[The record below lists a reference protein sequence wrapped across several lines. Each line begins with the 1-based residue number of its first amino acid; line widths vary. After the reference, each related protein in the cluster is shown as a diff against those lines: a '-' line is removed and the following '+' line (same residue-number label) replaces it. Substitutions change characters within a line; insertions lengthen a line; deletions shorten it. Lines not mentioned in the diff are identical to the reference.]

1 MKKSLLIIVP
11 NLQCGGQQRV
21 AVNTAEIFSDDYEIT
36 FVFFDGSDA
45 VYMPPC
51 EVIDL
56 AIPAV
61 PGKLLK
67 LKNALHRA
75 YALLKLKR
83 DKHIDF
89 ALSFGTTA
97 NLSNVLSGQSSK
109 TIVNF
114 RGFDSI
120 SDGWINRFVFGHSDV
135 IICCANAMRNRLALI
150 NPSFVKKTVCI
161 YNPYDT
167 ERMRVQGNEPVT
179 DYVFCDHTIVTH
191 GRLEEV
197 KNYPRL
203 IKAFYLVKKAL
214 PDAQLL
220 IIGEGSLRQ
229 KLDNLI
235 SLYDLESCVTLLGF
249 RKTPFS
255 YLAKSALYVLSS
267 YSEGFPNA
275 LVEGMTFLPAVAVDC
290 KSGPRE
296 ILSDGPVD
304 RVCQSW
310 EEVEYGVLVQPA
322 EKREFCDE
330 LTDDD
335 HFLANAILSILSDPV
350 KARNLQS
357 KARLR
362 AEVFSYE
369 TYRQNLIK
377 IFEG

>member
-21 AVNTAEIFSDDYEIT
+21 AVNTAEIFSDDYDIT
-36 FVFFDGSDA
+36 FVVFDSRDA

-56 AIPAV
+56 AIPAAH
-61 PGKLLK
+61 GKLSK

-75 YALLKLKR
+75 YALWKLKR

-109 TIVNF
+109 TIVNL

-120 SDGWINRFVFGHSDV
+120 SDGWINRFVLGHSDV

-150 NPSFVKKTVCI
+150 NPSFVEKAVCL

-167 ERMRVQGNEPVT
+167 ERMREQGNEPVT
-179 DYVFCDHTIVTH
+179 DYVFCHHTIVTH

-203 IKAFYLVKKAL
+203 IKAFHLVRKAL

-220 IIGEGSLRQ
+220 IIGEGSQRQ
-229 KLDNLI
+229 KLENLI
-235 SLYDLESCVTLLGF
+235 SLYNLGTSATLVGF
-249 RKTPFS
+249 RKNPFA

-275 LVEGMTFLPAVAVDC
+275 LVEGMTFVPVVAVDC
-290 KSGPRE
+290 KTGPRE
-296 ILSDGPVD
+296 ILSHDTFDHVSKG
-304 RVCQSW
+304 W
-310 EEVEYGVLVQPA
+310 EDVEYGVLVQPA
-322 EKREFCDE
+322 EKREFCDR

-335 HFLANAILSILSDPV
+335 RFLANAILSILSDPA

-362 AEVFSYE
+362 AEFFSYE
-369 TYRQNLIK
+369 TYRQNLMK

>member
-1 MKKSLLIIVP
+1 M
-11 NLQCGGQQRV
+11 
-21 AVNTAEIFSDDYEIT
+21 
-36 FVFFDGSDA
+36 
-45 VYMPPC
+45 
-51 EVIDL
+51 
-56 AIPAV
+56 
-61 PGKLLK
+61 
-67 LKNALHRA
+67 
-75 YALLKLKR
+75 
-83 DKHIDF
+83 
-89 ALSFGTTA
+89 
-97 NLSNVLSGQSSK
+97 
-109 TIVNF
+109 
-114 RGFDSI
+114 
-120 SDGWINRFVFGHSDV
+120 
-135 IICCANAMRNRLALI
+135 
-150 NPSFVKKTVCI
+150 
-161 YNPYDT
+161 
-167 ERMRVQGNEPVT
+167 
-179 DYVFCDHTIVTH
+179 
-191 GRLEEV
+191 
-197 KNYPRL
+197 
-203 IKAFYLVKKAL
+203 

-310 EEVEYGVLVQPA
+310 EEVEYGILVKPA
-322 EKREFCDE
+322 EKREFSYE